1 MPATLDTPTLHST
14 RTDRPRSV
22 PDWLADAGRLTLL
35 AGPTALAFFAGGYF
49 DGPRAWAGFAAWLLV
64 VVSAIL
70 FPGVVPRGGGARLA
84 LAALALLAGWTLL
97 SLIWAPVAGTAYH
110 DGQRIV
116 LYAGVLL
123 SAAVLLGTPSAQRR
137 VEPALAAGTLVVIGY
152 GLSGRLLPGVLH
164 FARSVSAQGRL
175 EQPLTYWNAM
185 GEVAA
190 LGFVLAARLAGD
202 RSRPAALRA
211 AAAAASPALGLGL
224 YISFSRGALFACV
237 AGLVTLVVVAP
248 ERGQARAIATTLAA
262 AVVAALVAA
271 PFKGV
276 TSLAGSAPSRE
287 RDGAI
292 VLVALVVIAAL
303 AGLVQR
309 RWVGSTGSDARLR
322 LPARA
327 PLLATLVIC
336 AGLGLA
342 IVLGAHE
349 QSAQPL
355 QGGSSRLVSLQS
367 NRYAYWRVALRAFSS
382 EPLHG
387 VGAGGWAVD
396 WLRWRPFAEGAQDA
410 HSLELQTLA
419 ELGLVGL
426 ALLAAFLA
434 GVGIA
439 ARAAYRVAP
448 GAAAGAIAGCVV
460 WLAHSPLDWDW
471 EMPAVT
477 LIAVVLAGS
486 LLALPEALGTAAT
499 GTATTGTATTG
510 TSTTTAT
517 AAEPASAASGARPAP
532 SRWHPRP
539 AAPLRWLI
547 AAAATALCA
556 WFVLGAV
563 QAHDENR
570 ATALIDAA
578 GTPSPAL
585 TSQILHL
592 LDVAGTL
599 NPDRDIALLRSQA
612 QTRAGRNAAALRTA
626 RGVAR
631 AEPLNI
637 DAWTVLAFAAQPIAP
652 AEARLARAHQASL
665 APPVPA
671 AP

>member
-1 MPATLDTPTLHST
+1 M
-14 RTDRPRSV
+14 
-22 PDWLADAGRLTLL
+22 
-35 AGPTALAFFAGGYF
+35 
-49 DGPRAWAGFAAWLLV
+49 
-64 VVSAIL
+64 
-70 FPGVVPRGGGARLA
+70 
-84 LAALALLAGWTLL
+84 
-97 SLIWAPVAGTAYH
+97 VA
-110 DGQRIV
+110 
-116 LYAGVLL
+116 
-123 SAAVLLGTPSAQRR
+123 S
-137 VEPALAAGTLVVIGY
+137 
-152 GLSGRLLPGVLH
+152 
-164 FARSVSAQGRL
+164 
-175 EQPLTYWNAM
+175 
-185 GEVAA
+185 
-190 LGFVLAARLAGD
+190 
-202 RSRPAALRA
+202 
-211 AAAAASPALGLGL
+211 
-224 YISFSRGALFACV
+224 
-237 AGLVTLVVVAP
+237 
-248 ERGQARAIATTLAA
+248 
-262 AVVAALVAA
+262 LVAA

-276 TSLAGSAPSRE
+276 TSLAGSASSRE

-292 VLVALVVIAAL
+292 VLVALLVIAAL
-303 AGLVQR
+303 AALLQR
-309 RWVGSTGSDARLR
+309 RWVHSAGSEARLR

-367 NRYAYWRVALRAFSS
+367 NRYAYWRVALRAFAS

-439 ARAAYRVAP
+439 ARAAHRVAP

-486 LLALPEALGTAAT
+486 LLALPEALARAP
-499 GTATTGTATTG
+499 
-510 TSTTTAT
+510 AT
-517 AAEPASAASGARPAP
+517 AAEATAAEATAARRGRSG
-532 SRWHPRP
+532 
-539 AAPLRWLI
+539 RWLI
-547 AAAATALCA
+547 AAGATVLCA
-556 WFVLGAV
+556 WFVLGTV

-585 TSQILHL
+585 TSEILHL

-612 QTRAGRNAAALRTA
+612 QTRAGRDAAAVRTA
-626 RGVAR
+626 QGVAR

-637 DAWTVLAFAAQPIAP
+637 DAWTVLAFAAQPIDP

>member
-1 MPATLDTPTLHST
+1 
-14 RTDRPRSV
+14 
-22 PDWLADAGRLTLL
+22 
-35 AGPTALAFFAGGYF
+35 
-49 DGPRAWAGFAAWLLV
+49 
-64 VVSAIL
+64 
-70 FPGVVPRGGGARLA
+70 
-84 LAALALLAGWTLL
+84 
-97 SLIWAPVAGTAYH
+97 
-110 DGQRIV
+110 
-116 LYAGVLL
+116 
-123 SAAVLLGTPSAQRR
+123 
-137 VEPALAAGTLVVIGY
+137 
-152 GLSGRLLPGVLH
+152 
-164 FARSVSAQGRL
+164 
-175 EQPLTYWNAM
+175 
-185 GEVAA
+185 
-190 LGFVLAARLAGD
+190 
-202 RSRPAALRA
+202 
-211 AAAAASPALGLGL
+211 
-224 YISFSRGALFACV
+224 
-237 AGLVTLVVVAP
+237 
-248 ERGQARAIATTLAA
+248 
-262 AVVAALVAA
+262 
-271 PFKGV
+271 V
-276 TSLAGSAPSRE
+276 TSLAGSATSRE

-292 VLVALVVIAAL
+292 VFVALVVIAAL
-303 AGLVQR
+303 AALVQR
-309 RWVGSTGSDARLR
+309 RWVDRTGCDARLR

-367 NRYAYWRVALRAFSS
+367 NRYTYWRVALRAFAS

-486 LLALPEALGTAAT
+486 LLALPEALGA
-499 GTATTGTATTG
+499 
-510 TSTTTAT
+510 AT
-517 AAEPASAASGARPAP
+517 AAEASRGRSG
-532 SRWHPRP
+532 RW
-539 AAPLRWLI
+539 RWLI
-547 AAAATALCA
+547 AVGATVLCA

-570 ATALIDAA
+570 ATTLIDGA

-585 TSQILHL
+585 TSQIMHL

-612 QTRAGRNAAALRTA
+612 QTRAGRDAAAVRTA
-626 RGVAR
+626 QGVAR

-637 DAWTVLAFAAQPIAP
+637 DAWTVLAFAAQPIDP

>member
-22 PDWLADAGRLTLL
+22 GDWLADAGRLTLL

-49 DGPRAWAGFAAWLLV
+49 DGPRAWAGLAAWVLV
-64 VVSAIL
+64 AVSAIL
-70 FPGVVPRGGGARLA
+70 LPRLVPAGTPGARLA
-84 LAALALLAGWTLL
+84 LVALAALAGWTLL
-97 SLIWAPVAGTAYH
+97 SITWTPVAGTAYH
-110 DGQRIV
+110 DGQRLL
-116 LYAGVLL
+116 LYTGVLV
-123 SAAVLLGTPSAQRR
+123 SAAVLLRGRGAQRA
-137 VEPALAAGTLVVIGY
+137 VEPALAAGTLIVIGY
-152 GLSGRLLPGVLH
+152 GLSARLLPGVLH

-190 LGFVLAARLAGD
+190 LGFVLVTRLAGD
-202 RSRPAALRA
+202 RSRPTGLRA
-211 AAAAASPALGLGL
+211 AAAAAAPVLGLGL

-248 ERGQARAIATTLAA
+248 ERAQARAIATALAA
-262 AVVAALVAA
+262 AVVAVLVAA
-271 PFKGV
+271 PFTGV
-276 TSLAGSAPSRE
+276 TSLAGSASSRE
-287 RDGAI
+287 RGGAI
-292 VLVALVVIAAL
+292 VLVALVVLGALCAL
-303 AGLVQR
+303 AQR
-309 RWVGSTGSDARLR
+309 RWGSTTSDGRLR

-349 QSAQPL
+349 RSAQPL

-367 NRYAYWRVALRAFSS
+367 NRYAYWRVALRAFGS
-382 EPLHG
+382 EPVHG

-410 HSLELQTLA
+410 HSLQLQTLA

-439 ARAAYRVAP
+439 ARAAHRVAP

-477 LIAVVLAGS
+477 LIALVLAGS
-486 LLALPEALGTAAT
+486 LLALPEAFGEHPERSHP
-499 GTATTGTATTG
+499 GR
-510 TSTTTAT
+510 
-517 AAEPASAASGARPAP
+517 AE
-532 SRWHPRP
+532 
-539 AAPLRWLI
+539 PLRWLI
-547 AAAATALCA
+547 AAGATALCA

-563 QAHDENR
+563 QAHDESR
-570 ATALIDAA
+570 ATTLIDGS

-585 TSQILHL
+585 TSQILRL
-592 LDVAGTL
+592 LDTAGTL

-612 QTRAGRNAAALRTA
+612 QTRAGRDAAAVRIA
-626 RGVAR
+626 QGVTR
-631 AEPLNI
+631 AEPLSI
-637 DAWTVLAFAAQPIAP
+637 DAWTVLAFAAQRIDP
-652 AEARLARAHQASL
+652 AEAKLARGHQARL
-665 APPVPA
+665 APPVPP

>member
-1 MPATLDTPTLHST
+1 VPSTLDTPTVNPT
-14 RTDRPRSV
+14 RTDRPRSAS
-22 PDWLADAGRLTLL
+22 DWLADAGLVTLL

-49 DGPRAWAGFAAWLLV
+49 DGPRAWAGLAAWLLV
-64 VVSAIL
+64 GVTAIVSWRAV
-70 FPGVVPRGGGARLA
+70 PAGSRGVRISLVA
-84 LAALALLAGWTLL
+84 LAALAAWTLL
-97 SLIWAPVAGTAYH
+97 SLTWAPVAGTAYH
-110 DGQRIV
+110 DGQRVV
-116 LYAGVLL
+116 LYAGVLV
-123 SAAVLLGTPSAQRR
+123 SAAVLLRTRGAQRA
-137 VEPALAAGTLVVIGY
+137 VEPALAAGTLIVIGY
-152 GLSGRLLPGVLH
+152 GLSERLLPGVLQ
-164 FARSVSAQGRL
+164 FARSVSAEGRL

-185 GEVAA
+185 GEVAG
-190 LGFVLAARLAGD
+190 LGFVLVTRLAGD
-202 RSRPAALRA
+202 RSRPSWLRA
-211 AAAAASPALGLGL
+211 AAAAAAPALGLGL
-224 YISFSRGALFACV
+224 YISFSRGALFACA

-248 ERGQARAIATTLAA
+248 QWAQARAIATTLAS
-262 AVVAALVAA
+262 AVVAVVVAA

-276 TSLAGSAPSRE
+276 TSLAGSASSRE
-287 RDGAI
+287 RGGAV
-292 VLVALVVIAAL
+292 VLVALVVIGALSAL
-303 AGLVQR
+303 AQR
-309 RWVGSTGSDARLR
+309 RWVGAGSDERLR

-367 NRYAYWRVALRAFSS
+367 NRYAYWRVALRAFGS

-439 ARAAYRVAP
+439 ARAAHRVAP
-448 GAAAGAIAGCVV
+448 GAAAGPIAGCVV

-477 LIAVVLAGS
+477 LIALVLAGS
-486 LLALPEALGTAAT
+486 LLALPAAV
-499 GTATTGTATTG
+499 GATRAR
-510 TSTTTAT
+510 SR
-517 AAEPASAASGARPAP
+517 PRSAV
-532 SRWHPRP
+532 
-539 AAPLRWLI
+539 PLRWLI
-547 AAAATALCA
+547 AAGATALCA
-556 WFVLGAV
+556 WFVLGTV
-563 QAHDENR
+563 QAHDANR
-570 ATALIDAA
+570 ATALIDGP
-578 GTPSPAL
+578 GTPSQAL

-592 LDVAGTL
+592 LDTAGTL
-599 NPDRDIALLRSQA
+599 NPDRNIALLRSQA
-612 QTRAGRNAAALRTA
+612 QTRAGRDTAAVRTA
-626 RGVAR
+626 LGVAR

-637 DAWTVLAFAAQPIAP
+637 DAWTVLAFAAQPIDP
-652 AEARLARAHQASL
+652 VEAGLARARQASL
-665 APPVPA
+665 APPVPR

>member
-22 PDWLADAGRLTLL
+22 SDWLADAGRLTLL

-49 DGPRAWAGFAAWLLV
+49 DGPRAWAGLAAWALV
-64 VVSAIL
+64 VVGAIL
-70 FPGVVPRGGGARLA
+70 FPRVLSGANLGARLA
-84 LAALALLAGWTLL
+84 LVALAALAGWTLL
-97 SLIWAPVAGTAYH
+97 SLTWAPVAGTAYH
-110 DGQRIV
+110 DGQRV
-116 LYAGVLL
+116 LLYTGVLV
-123 SAAVLLGTPSAQRR
+123 SAAVLLRTRGAQRA
-137 VEPALAAGTLVVIGY
+137 VEPALAAGALIVIGY
-152 GLSGRLLPGVLH
+152 GLSERLLPGMLH
-164 FARSVSAQGRL
+164 FARSVSAEGRL
-175 EQPLTYWNAM
+175 EQPLTYWNAA

-190 LGFVLAARLAGD
+190 LGFVLATRVAGD
-202 RSRPAALRA
+202 RSRPVALRGA
-211 AAAAASPALGLGL
+211 AAAAAPVLGLGL

-237 AGLVTLVVVAP
+237 AGLVTLIVVAP
-248 ERGQARAIATTLAA
+248 EPAQARAIATTLAA
-262 AVVAALVAA
+262 AVLAVLAAA

-276 TSLAGSAPSRE
+276 TSLAGSASSRE
-287 RDGAI
+287 RGGAV
-292 VLVALVVIAAL
+292 VLVALVVIAGLAAL
-303 AGLVQR
+303 AQR
-309 RWVGSTGSDARLR
+309 RWGRDASDGGRDASDGGRDASDGRLR

-355 QGGSSRLVSLQS
+355 QGGSARLVSLQS
-367 NRYAYWRVALRAFSS
+367 NRYAYWRVALRAFGT
-382 EPLHG
+382 EPLRG

-410 HSLELQTLA
+410 HSLEIQTLA

-434 GVGIA
+434 GVGLA
-439 ARAAYRVAP
+439 ARAAHRVAP
-448 GAAAGAIAGCVV
+448 GAAAGAVAGCVV

-477 LIAVVLAGS
+477 LIALILAGS
-486 LLALPEALGTAAT
+486 LLALPQAYAAAAPEPAT
-499 GTATTGTATTG
+499 GR
-510 TSTTTAT
+510 
-517 AAEPASAASGARPAP
+517 AARSHAGL
-532 SRWHPRP
+532 

-547 AAAATALCA
+547 AAGATALCA

-570 ATALIDAA
+570 ATALIDGA
-578 GTPSPAL
+578 GTPSPAV

-592 LDVAGTL
+592 LDAAGTL

-612 QTRAGRNAAALRTA
+612 QTRAGRDAAAVRTA
-626 RGVAR
+626 QGVAR

-637 DAWTVLAFAAQPIAP
+637 DAWTVLAFAAQPVDP
-652 AEARLARAHQASL
+652 AVARLARAHQAAL
-665 APPVPA
+665 APPVSPA
-671 AP
+671 P

>member
-14 RTDRPRSV
+14 RTDGPRSV
-22 PDWLADAGRLTLL
+22 PDWLADAARLTLL

-49 DGPRAWAGFAAWLLV
+49 DGPRAWAGLAAWALV
-64 VVSAIL
+64 VITAIT
-70 FPGVVPRGGGARLA
+70 FPRVVPRGNGARLA
-84 LAALALLAGWTLL
+84 LAALALLAAWSLL
-97 SLIWAPVAGTAYH
+97 SIAWTPVAGTAYH
-110 DGQRIV
+110 DGQRLV

-123 SAAVLLGTPSAQRR
+123 SATVLLRAPSAQRA
-137 VEPALAAGTLVVIGY
+137 VEPALAAGTLIVIGY
-152 GLSGRLLPGVLH
+152 GLSGRLVPGLLH

-190 LGFVLAARLAGD
+190 IGFVLAARLAGD
-202 RSRPAALRA
+202 RSRPPGLRA
-211 AAAAASPALGLGL
+211 LAAAASPVLGLGL

-237 AGLVTLVVVAP
+237 AGLVTLIVVAP
-248 ERGQARAIATTLAA
+248 ERAQARAIATTLGA
-262 AVVAALVAA
+262 AVLASVVAA
-271 PFKGV
+271 PFNGV
-276 TSLAGSAPSRE
+276 TSLAGSASSRE

-292 VLVALVVIAAL
+292 VLVALLVIAAL
-303 AGLVQR
+303 AALVQR
-309 RWVGSTGSDARLR
+309 RWVHSAGSDARLR

-367 NRYAYWRVALRAFSS
+367 NRYAYWRVALRAFAS

-434 GVGIA
+434 GVGVA

-486 LLALPEALGTAAT
+486 LLALAEAFATPPVTAADGGDGGEPWT
-499 GTATTGTATTG
+499 LRAL
-510 TSTTTAT
+510 
-517 AAEPASAASGARPAP
+517 AARRGRHRAVRVVRP
-532 SRWHPRP
+532 
-539 AAPLRWLI
+539 
-547 AAAATALCA
+547 
-556 WFVLGAV
+556 
-563 QAHDENR
+563 
-570 ATALIDAA
+570 
-578 GTPSPAL
+578 
-585 TSQILHL
+585 
-592 LDVAGTL
+592 
-599 NPDRDIALLRSQA
+599 
-612 QTRAGRNAAALRTA
+612 GR
-626 RGVAR
+626 G
-631 AEPLNI
+631 PG
-637 DAWTVLAFAAQPIAP
+637 P
-652 AEARLARAHQASL
+652 
-665 APPVPA
+665 
-671 AP
+671 

>member
-1 MPATLDTPTLHST
+1 
-14 RTDRPRSV
+14 
-22 PDWLADAGRLTLL
+22 
-35 AGPTALAFFAGGYF
+35 
-49 DGPRAWAGFAAWLLV
+49 
-64 VVSAIL
+64 
-70 FPGVVPRGGGARLA
+70 
-84 LAALALLAGWTLL
+84 
-97 SLIWAPVAGTAYH
+97 
-110 DGQRIV
+110 
-116 LYAGVLL
+116 
-123 SAAVLLGTPSAQRR
+123 
-137 VEPALAAGTLVVIGY
+137 
-152 GLSGRLLPGVLH
+152 
-164 FARSVSAQGRL
+164 
-175 EQPLTYWNAM
+175 M

-237 AGLVTLVVVAP
+237 AGLVTLIVVAP
-248 ERGQARAIATTLAA
+248 ERAQARAVATTLAA

-276 TSLAGSAPSRE
+276 TSLAGSATSRE

-303 AGLVQR
+303 AALVQR
-309 RWVGSTGSDARLR
+309 RWVGSAGSDARLR

-367 NRYAYWRVALRAFSS
+367 NRYAYWRVALRAFAS

-439 ARAAYRVAP
+439 ARAAHRVAP

-486 LLALPEALGTAAT
+486 LLALPEALGTAA
-499 GTATTGTATTG
+499 
-510 TSTTTAT
+510 
-517 AAEPASAASGARPAP
+517 
-532 SRWHPRP
+532 
-539 AAPLRWLI
+539 
-547 AAAATALCA
+547 AATADDDDADGDGAGGRRRRRAAGDRAIGVDRAARAPPAGAAPPWLCA

-612 QTRAGRNAAALRTA
+612 QTRAGRDAAAVRTA
-626 RGVAR
+626 QGVAR

-637 DAWTVLAFAAQPIAP
+637 DAWTVLAFAAQPIDSRRGA
-652 AEARLARAHQASL
+652 AGARASRPAWRHRC
-665 APPVPA
+665 PPRRDA
-671 AP
+671 ATAV